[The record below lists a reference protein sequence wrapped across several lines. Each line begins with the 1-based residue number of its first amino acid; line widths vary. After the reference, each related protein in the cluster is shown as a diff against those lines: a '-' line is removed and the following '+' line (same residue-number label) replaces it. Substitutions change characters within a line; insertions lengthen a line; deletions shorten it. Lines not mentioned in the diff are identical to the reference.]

1 MRGRMK
7 PRIQS
12 SAAALSRSFKG
23 TSVAAFLTG
32 PGFEVA
38 GVYNVAMA
46 HSPEQQRSS
55 AARFATTHWSIVLA
69 AGRTSSPDS
78 RRALTTLC
86 ETYWYPAYAYVRRR
100 GHSREEAQDLT
111 QEFFLRLLEKELL
124 LTVDPRRGKFR
135 SFLLASL
142 KNFLA
147 NERRD
152 ARARKRGGGRVHLS
166 LDFQSAEDRYSL
178 EPTHELTPERIY
190 ERRWALTLLEQ
201 SLSKLR
207 QDFTRSGKSDLF
219 DQLRVFLGGE
229 GQKVS
234 YKEVAEKL
242 GMTEGAVKV
251 SAHRLRRRCREIL
264 REEIGQTVVG
274 SEEVDDELR
283 HLFSALGE

>member
-1 MRGRMK
+1 MG
-7 PRIQS
+7 
-12 SAAALSRSFKG
+12 LE
-23 TSVAAFLTG
+23 LT
-32 PGFEVA
+32 V
-38 GVYNVAMA
+38 VYNMGMA
-46 HSPEQQRSS
+46 VSDERRRSS
-55 AARFATTHWSIVLA
+55 AAQFATTHWSVVLA
-69 AGRTSSPDS
+69 AGRTPSVGSQQ
-78 RRALTTLC
+78 ALTSLC

-111 QEFFLRLLEKELL
+111 QEFFLRLLEKDVLRAA
-124 LTVDPRRGKFR
+124 DPLRGKFR

-207 QDFTRSGKSDLF
+207 EEFTRSGKSDLF

-242 GMTEGAVKV
+242 GMTEGVVKV

-274 SEEVDDELR
+274 SEEVDEELR
-283 HLFSALGE
+283 DLFTALGE